1 MNSHDQYFP
10 TLQLDPHLLST
21 HFAAQTRWHVITGA
35 PCSGKTTLID
45 LLVANGFQTVPEV
58 GRKYIEGEIARG
70 RTLAEIRASEAAFAI
85 MIKELSLATERG
97 LPVEEVIFLDRAFP
111 DCLTFYRLHGL
122 DPNEI
127 LPECFHHHYASVFVL
142 DRFPVQ
148 KDTARVEDDN
158 AAAIIDEWLARDYSA
173 LGYPVVRVPVL
184 PPEDRLA
191 FILERISS

>member
-1 MNSHDQYFP
+1 
-10 TLQLDPHLLST
+10 
-21 HFAAQTRWHVITGA
+21 
-35 PCSGKTTLID
+35 
-45 LLVANGFQTVPEV
+45 
-58 GRKYIEGEIARG
+58 
-70 RTLAEIRASEAAFAI
+70 
-85 MIKELSLATERG
+85 LATERG

-111 DCLTFYRLHGL
+111 DSLTFYRLHGL